1 MARSMTGYGRAEL
14 QEGSCRF
21 IVELKSVNNRY
32 LDLNIRMP
40 RQLNSFE
47 AAVREE
53 LKKHILRGKV
63 DVFIGYENLGESDT
77 HVHYN
82 HALAGEYVKCIRE
95 MAEEFGL
102 PMNLSAD
109 RLSQLQNVLTLEE
122 ENAENEGLEKPLLAC
137 VQNAAEQ
144 FTQAR
149 SREGA
154 FITADLLKKLD
165 GLQKDVEQIRENA
178 PVILEQYRNGLR
190 ERMQEVLQEVGV
202 DEGRI
207 LQEAALYADRICVD
221 EEMVRL
227 ESHIQAVRSEL
238 GKENESVGRKLDFL
252 VQEMNR
258 EANTILSKTS
268 NADSAD
274 IAIEMKTEIEKI
286 REQIQNVE

>member
-21 IVELKSVNNRY
+21 TVELKSVNNRY

-63 DVFIGYENLGESDT
+63 DVFVGYENLGESDT

-122 ENAENEGLEKPLLAC
+122 ENTENEGLEQPLLAC

-165 GLQKDVEQIRENA
+165 GLQKDVERIRENA

-227 ESHIQAVRSEL
+227 ESHIQAVRGEL

-286 REQIQNVE
+286 REQIQNLE